1 MNDTDSI
8 AAGSYGPAVGNV
20 ITDADLFESEADML
34 RDPLYASLGEFGLK
48 WFAAIGFRSGPA
60 LWGLTI
66 QRSPK
71 EGMFDADEVKALSRV
86 SARLTEAA
94 TLSAVVGR
102 YPWGQ
107 RV

>member
-1 MNDTDSI
+1 MNASTTATARNSRKRQSPEPGQPDKFNAIQKVCAILRVLAQRSPLRLTDI
-8 AAGSYGPAVGNV
+8 A
-20 ITDADLFESEADML
+20 DADLFESEADML

-71 EGMFDADEVKALSRV
+71 EAFLH
-86 SARLTEAA
+86 
-94 TLSAVVGR
+94 
-102 YPWGQ
+102 
-107 RV
+107 